1 MSFVRG
7 QSWARPI
14 TLHAWFAAAFAM
26 SSFAIFGVAGML
38 GAAAKTAIPVKA
50 QAILSLGVLS
60 CALILDFYGLKQ
72 KSWCVLSLRRQTPKR
87 VLRDFGARRAA
98 LAWGLD
104 AGLVFT
110 TFRMSSLS
118 WALLALAI
126 LGVAPSW
133 VGLGYAAGFL
143 LPFLLASVLSG
154 TWPAAEAPAL
164 AERLARSSSV
174 ARVTCVAALLCSVV
188 MGLLLV

>member
-1 MSFVRG
+1 MSFVQG
-7 QSWARPI
+7 QGWARPI
-14 TLHAWFAAAFAM
+14 KLHAWFAAAFVA
-26 SSFAIFGVAGML
+26 SSFAIFGVAGFL
-38 GAAAKTAIPVKA
+38 GTAAKTAMPLKA
-50 QAILSLGVLS
+50 QAILSLGVLA
-60 CALILDFYGLKQ
+60 CALILDIYSLKQ
-72 KSWCVLSLRRQTPKR
+72 KSWCVLSLRRQTPKSI
-87 VLRDFGARRAA
+87 LRDYGARRAA

-126 LGVAPSW
+126 IGVAPSW

-154 TWPAAEAPAL
+154 TWPATRAPAL
-164 AERLARSSSV
+164 AERLARSPSV
-174 ARVTCVAALLCSVV
+174 ARATCVVALACSVV
-188 MGLLLV
+188 MSLLLV